1 MKIIITNEQVN
12 EICKQISKN
21 IPQGSLLYG
30 IPRGGIAPAYLLAG
44 MTNGIVIDDPGK
56 AQYFIDDLVDSGR
69 TRQIYEQMFPGIPF
83 ITLFT
88 KQLPSDWYV
97 FPWEVT
103 ASGEDVSAED
113 IFTRFLEFVGEDPNR
128 EGLLETPKRMAKAWK
143 FWTSGYG
150 QDPDSVFKEF
160 SDGGEHYDE
169 MVLLDPIPFFSHCV
183 VGSTFVETPKGRVPI
198 KYLNDGDWIYTVDPE
213 TKELGL
219 VRCQN
224 PRLTR
229 KDAELVRVY
238 SDNDSVLC
246 TPDHRFL
253 THNRGWVEAQNLQ
266 TGDSVVSLYRSLN
279 DSGHVNLIASRATRW
294 ADQNGAIKIDNEV
307 KGIHEHQFVF
317 GITNNLPIRG
327 QNGRTRPIHHKNERK
342 WDNQPLNLEKLSIH
356 LHNEKH
362 KRFNGENNI
371 RGSENYEKRKR
382 GAAESSGREEVK
394 AKRSA
399 SVKAYWD
406 KVRSNPQVYEE
417 RCKQTSEGIQLSG
430 RNHKIIGVEPVE
442 WKEDVYCMNVPGT
455 QTFFANGMAVHNCEH
470 HMAAIFGEAHIAYI
484 PNQKI
489 AGLSKFARLVDIFA
503 RRLQVQERITFQIAD
518 AIEKNLQPLGV
529 AVFIKATHF
538 CIASRGVQ
546 KVGTSAKTSALRGVF
561 KEKPA
566 ARAEFFSLLKL

>member
-1 MKIIITNEQVN
+1 MFGGGYSTKGVCVKIIITNEQVN

-113 IFTRFLEFVGEDPNR
+113 IFTRFLEFVGENPNR

-169 MVLLDPIPFFSHCV
+169 MVLLDPIPFFSHC
-183 VGSTFVETPKGRVPI
+183 
-198 KYLNDGDWIYTVDPE
+198 
-213 TKELGL
+213 
-219 VRCQN
+219 
-224 PRLTR
+224 
-229 KDAELVRVY
+229 
-238 SDNDSVLC
+238 
-246 TPDHRFL
+246 
-253 THNRGWVEAQNLQ
+253 
-266 TGDSVVSLYRSLN
+266 
-279 DSGHVNLIASRATRW
+279 
-294 ADQNGAIKIDNEV
+294 
-307 KGIHEHQFVF
+307 
-317 GITNNLPIRG
+317 
-327 QNGRTRPIHHKNERK
+327 
-342 WDNQPLNLEKLSIH
+342 
-356 LHNEKH
+356 
-362 KRFNGENNI
+362 
-371 RGSENYEKRKR
+371 
-382 GAAESSGREEVK
+382 
-394 AKRSA
+394 
-399 SVKAYWD
+399 
-406 KVRSNPQVYEE
+406 
-417 RCKQTSEGIQLSG
+417 
-430 RNHKIIGVEPVE
+430 
-442 WKEDVYCMNVPGT
+442 
-455 QTFFANGMAVHNCEH
+455 EH
-470 HMAAIFGEAHIAYI
+470 HMAAIFGEVHSAYI
-484 PNQKI
+484 PNKKI

>member
-1 MKIIITNEQVN
+1 MFGGGYSTKGVCVKIIITNEQVH
-12 EICKQISKN
+12 EICKQLSKN

-83 ITLFT
+83 IPLFI

-169 MVLLDPIPFFSHCV
+169 MVLLDPIPFFSHC
-183 VGSTFVETPKGRVPI
+183 
-198 KYLNDGDWIYTVDPE
+198 
-213 TKELGL
+213 
-219 VRCQN
+219 
-224 PRLTR
+224 
-229 KDAELVRVY
+229 
-238 SDNDSVLC
+238 
-246 TPDHRFL
+246 
-253 THNRGWVEAQNLQ
+253 
-266 TGDSVVSLYRSLN
+266 
-279 DSGHVNLIASRATRW
+279 
-294 ADQNGAIKIDNEV
+294 
-307 KGIHEHQFVF
+307 
-317 GITNNLPIRG
+317 
-327 QNGRTRPIHHKNERK
+327 
-342 WDNQPLNLEKLSIH
+342 
-356 LHNEKH
+356 
-362 KRFNGENNI
+362 
-371 RGSENYEKRKR
+371 
-382 GAAESSGREEVK
+382 
-394 AKRSA
+394 
-399 SVKAYWD
+399 
-406 KVRSNPQVYEE
+406 
-417 RCKQTSEGIQLSG
+417 
-430 RNHKIIGVEPVE
+430 
-442 WKEDVYCMNVPGT
+442 
-455 QTFFANGMAVHNCEH
+455 EH
-470 HMAAIFGEAHIAYI
+470 HMAAIFGEVHIAYI
-484 PNQKI
+484 PNKKI